1 MVHVDAKVVVVVVV
15 VQANVEV
22 VVDVVVEEVSIVS
35 VLEMVDLVLAS
46 WLA

>member
-1 MVHVDAKVVVVVVV
+1 MVVVV

-22 VVDVVVEEVSIVS
+22 VVDVVVKEVSIVS

-46 WLA
+46 

>member
-1 MVHVDAKVVVVVVV
+1 MVHVDAKVVVVVVVV

-22 VVDVVVEEVSIVS
+22 VVDVVVKEVSIVS

-46 WLA
+46 